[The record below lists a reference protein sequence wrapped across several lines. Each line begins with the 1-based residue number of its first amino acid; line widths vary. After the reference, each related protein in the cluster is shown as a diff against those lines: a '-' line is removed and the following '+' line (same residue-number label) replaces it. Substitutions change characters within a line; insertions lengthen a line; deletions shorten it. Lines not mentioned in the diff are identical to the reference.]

1 MSPRGSLTPVVASG
15 TASVVKLLVATLA
28 FVGAYAGI
36 EVPRTPATTVRAV
49 SADDAS
55 VETVELSSKSMQET
69 TAQVQA
75 ETTLAEGT
83 VTVTPATEGAPC
95 DRPYEARSVI
105 GNPHPERTVTY
116 GWRLQRWSESSRG
129 WRTYLSGGSGFT
141 GERQSVEW
149 QPRIAG
155 NPGLYRVTLS
165 VPGRPT
171 AHSARFRVSC

>member
-1 MSPRGSLTPVVASG
+1 P
-15 TASVVKLLVATLA
+15 
-28 FVGAYAGI
+28 
-36 EVPRTPATTVRAV
+36 VRA
-49 SADDAS
+49 AGAP

-69 TAQVQA
+69 TAQA
-75 ETTLAEGT
+75 PAEGT
-83 VTVTPATEGAPC
+83 VTVTPATGGGPC

-105 GNPHPERTVTY
+105 GNPNPDRTVTY

-141 GERQSVEW
+141 GERQIVEW
-149 QPRIAG
+149 QPRIVD

-165 VPGRPT
+165 VPGRPA